1 MNPTSIDILDSLNYS
16 YFEVDLKGMMV
27 HVNPSFLER
36 SETSLEQVV
45 GRHYRRFVHP
55 AQVGDLFRTFHRIY
69 ETREPERVL
78 FTFVQHQ
85 SGGYRVAE
93 GMIGPIMKGEDIIG
107 FQGALIDVTEQAQEK
122 IRLESE
128 KQAAANELA
137 IGKRIQSSFLP
148 AHLPQTE
155 GWKID
160 VRFQSA
166 REVAGDFYD
175 IFPISNGK
183 RVGFVIAD
191 VCDKGVGAAMYMATF
206 RTLLRAFASQN
217 FSTNL
222 TDAISTLGTQP
233 SNDDSSFLR
242 KRTSLS
248 TGALPLQNAVYL
260 TNQYIVRTHGDSN
273 MFATVFFGAL
283 NPLDG
288 NLLYINAGHEPPM
301 ILSQGKVVNRL
312 EPTGPAVGL
321 LDTLSFEMKE
331 INLEPGQSLFV
342 YTDGIVDARDV
353 NNQPFGEARLIE
365 EIGYFSKSMAAAME
379 QVMQAVSGHILDQ
392 EQFDD
397 LTLLSIYREV

>member
-1 MNPTSIDILDSLNYS
+1 MNPSSIEILDSLNYS
-16 YFEVDLKGMMV
+16 YFEVDLKGMML

-55 AQVGDLFRTFHRIY
+55 AQVGDLYRTFHRIY

-93 GMIGPIMKGEDIIG
+93 GMIGPIMTGEDIVG
-107 FQGALIDVTEQAQEK
+107 FHGALIDVTEQAQAK

-148 AHLPQTE
+148 SDLHKVP
-155 GWKID
+155 GWNID

-183 RVGFVIAD
+183 RIGFVVAD
-191 VCDKGVGAAMYMATF
+191 VCDKGVGAAMYMAIF

-222 TDAISTLGTQP
+222 TDAISTLGTPP
-233 SNDDSSFLR
+233 SGEESFLR

-260 TNQYIVRTHGDSN
+260 TNQYIARTHGDSN

-301 ILSQGKVVNRL
+301 VLFQGKVINRL

-331 INLEPGQSLFV
+331 INLEPGQALLV
-342 YTDGIVDARDV
+342 YTDGIVDARDA
-353 NNQPFGEARLIE
+353 NNQPFGEDRLIE
-365 EIGYFSKSMAAAME
+365 EVGHFSKSMAAAIE
-379 QVMQAVSGHILDQ
+379 QVMQAVSGHIEDQ

-397 LTLLSIYREV
+397 LTLLSLQRET

>member
-1 MNPTSIDILDSLNYS
+1 MNSISIEILDALGYA
-16 YFEVDLKGMMV
+16 YFEVDLTGKITTA
-27 HVNPSFLER
+27 NNSFLEK
-36 SETSLEQVV
+36 SEITLAELT
-45 GRHYRRFVHP
+45 GRHYRRIISH
-55 AQVGDLFRTFHRIY
+55 AQVADLFRTFNRIY
-69 ETREPERVL
+69 ETGKPERVL
-78 FTFVQHQ
+78 VNFVRHQ
-85 SGGYRVAE
+85 SGGFRVAE
-93 GMIGPIMKGEDIIG
+93 GMMGAVIIDGAIIG
-107 FQGALIDVTEQAQEK
+107 FRGILFDVTEHIEEN
-122 IRLESE
+122 IRLASE

-148 AHLPQTE
+148 LNLLKAD
-155 GWKID
+155 GWSID

-183 RVGFVIAD
+183 RIGFLVAD
-191 VCDKGVGAAMYMATF
+191 VCDKGVGAAMYMAIF

-222 TDAISTLGTQP
+222 TDAISTLGTTP
-233 SNDDSSFLR
+233 SSEESFLR

-260 TNQYIVRTHGDSN
+260 TNQYIARTHGDSN

-288 NLLYINAGHEPPM
+288 SLLYINAGHEPPVV
-301 ILSQGKVVNRL
+301 LSQGTVINRL

-331 INLEPGQSLFV
+331 ITLQPGQLLFV
-342 YTDGIVDARDV
+342 YTDGVVDAR
-353 NNQPFGEARLIE
+353 NSSNQPFGEEHLLEVVSRE
-365 EIGYFSKSMAAAME
+365 SKNPGAALEQLMASLAA
-379 QVMQAVSGHILDQ
+379 HIMD
-392 EQFDD
+392 EDQFDD
-397 LTLLSIYREV
+397 LTLLSLYREP

>member
-1 MNPTSIDILDSLNYS
+1 MNSISIEILDALDYA
-16 YFEVDLKGMMV
+16 YFEVDLTGKITTA
-27 HVNPSFLER
+27 NSSFLGK
-36 SETSLEQVV
+36 SEITLAELT
-45 GRHYRRFVHP
+45 GRHYRRIISH
-55 AQVGDLFRTFHRIY
+55 AQVADLFRTFNRIY
-69 ETREPERVL
+69 ETGKPERVL
-78 FTFVQHQ
+78 VNFVRHQ

-93 GMIGPIMKGEDIIG
+93 GMMGPVIVEGAIVG
-107 FQGALIDVTEQAQEK
+107 FRGILFDVTEHIEEN
-122 IRLESE
+122 IRLASE

-148 AHLPQTE
+148 SNLLKVD
-155 GWKID
+155 GWSID

-175 IFPISNGK
+175 VFPISNGK
-183 RVGFVIAD
+183 RIGFIVAD
-191 VCDKGVGAAMYMATF
+191 VCDKGVGAAMYMAIF

-222 TDAISTLGTQP
+222 TDAISALGTQP
-233 SNDDSSFLR
+233 SSEESFLR

-248 TGALPLQNAVYL
+248 TGALPLQNAIYL
-260 TNQYIVRTHGDSN
+260 TNQYIARTHGDSN

-301 ILSQGKVVNRL
+301 VLSQGKVINRL

-331 INLEPGQSLFV
+331 VNLEPGQSLLV
-342 YTDGIVDARDV
+342 YTDGIVDARDAS
-353 NNQPFGEARLIE
+353 NRPFGEDRLIE
-365 EIGYFSKSMAAAME
+365 EIGHFTKSTAAVME
-379 QVMQAVSGHILDQ
+379 QVMQAVSVHILDQ
-392 EQFDD
+392 DQFDD
-397 LTLLSIYREV
+397 LTLLSLRREP